1 MTIDAIEESCL
12 QRKDKI
18 SDLDERQKA
27 SALKYEG
34 RSFAM
39 DGQDFEVAKGSK
51 KNFDDLPRN
60 FDHSML
66 QLQAIDQY
74 LRDFRMVVD
83 KRNAK
88 IADEESEHLRN
99 LAR

>member
-1 MTIDAIEESCL
+1 
-12 QRKDKI
+12 
-18 SDLDERQKA
+18 
-27 SALKYEG
+27 
-34 RSFAM
+34 M

-74 LRDFRMVVD
+74 LRDFRMIVD
-83 KRNAK
+83 KRNAEL
-88 IADEESEHLRN
+88 AYQESEAQRN